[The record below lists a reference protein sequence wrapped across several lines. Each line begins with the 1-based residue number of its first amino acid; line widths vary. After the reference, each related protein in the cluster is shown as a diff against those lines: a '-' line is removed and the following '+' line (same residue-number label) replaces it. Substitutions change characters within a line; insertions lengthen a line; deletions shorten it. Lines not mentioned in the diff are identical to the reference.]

1 MMTRSPK
8 SANTAAVVSTF
19 NPHRNVV
26 ENCSALLDQ
35 CTDVVV
41 VDDGSTAA
49 NEDLYRELESLGC
62 TVLRLKDNSGIAA
75 ALNRGVSLA
84 RSRNKTLGYVLTMD
98 QDSLVQPG
106 FVQGLEKAAAA
117 AIEIGLGVGMV
128 SPGKVSGLP
137 SRAVRTHK
145 GVTIGDEPVQSGLLI
160 PISCLDSLGPFN
172 EQLFIDGVD
181 SEFYLRAK
189 AKNLHCIIALDCSLN
204 HSLGTMIPASIGP
217 WSIAWRGRPLMVRTA
232 ATWRYYFIFR
242 NRILLAV
249 KFARNEPYWSLRGL
263 LADIRHLTIV
273 SLLAPGRRERLV
285 SATKGLADGLR
296 GHSGPGPARQ
306 PGN

>member
-1 MMTRSPK
+1 MMARSPQ
-8 SANTAAVVSTF
+8 SSHTAAVVSTF
-19 NPHRNVV
+19 NPHSNVV
-26 ENCSALLDQ
+26 ENCLALLDQ

-41 VDDGSTAA
+41 VDDGSSAA
-49 NEDLYRELESLGC
+49 NEDVYKKLEEIGC
-62 TVLRLKDNSGIAA
+62 SVLRLQHNSGIAA

-84 RSRNKTLGYVLTMD
+84 RSRHNALGYVLTMD

-106 FVQGLEKAAAA
+106 FVQGLEKAAVTAA
-117 AIEIGLGVGMV
+117 GVGLGVGMV
-128 SPGKVSGLP
+128 APGKVSGLP
-137 SRAVRTHK
+137 SRAIRTHK

-160 PISCLDSLGPFN
+160 PVSCLDAVGPFN
-172 EQLFIDGVD
+172 EELFIDGVD

-189 AKNLHCIIALDCSLN
+189 AKHLHCIIAVDSSLN
-204 HSLGTMIPASIGP
+204 HSLGTMIPARIGRWP
-217 WSIAWRGRPLMVRTA
+217 IKWRGQPLMVRTA

-249 KFARNEPYWSLRGL
+249 KFARKEPYWTLRGL
-263 LADIRHLTIV
+263 ATDIRHLIIV

-285 SATKGLADGLR
+285 SAARGLADGMR
-296 GHSGPGPARQ
+296 GRSGPGPGHR